1 MEIEEKRNKINKELK
16 VYINESSF
24 ISNKCRNK
32 LLKIFS
38 EEFSVDLDIDNY
50 QNVDLSINE
59 DNTFTYRE
67 DIYKSKEKIKSFE
80 EIEERYEKFKE
91 KADKLI
97 KRKNINFDG
106 KRNLNNITNLIV
118 VVCILLFYLIITL
131 LAIHAFITGKYIDC
145 FWLVFITVPRLFP
158 NLRENL
164 DNRFQQAKIYFKTR
178 KKKK

>member
-80 EIEERYEKFKE
+80 EIEKRYEIFKE

-97 KRKNINFDG
+97 KRKDINFDG

-118 VVCILLFYLIITL
+118 VICILLFYLIIIL
-131 LAIHAFITGKYIDC
+131 LSIHAFITGKYIDC
-145 FWLVFITVPRLFP
+145 FWLVFIIVPRLFP

>member
-1 MEIEEKRNKINKELK
+1 MKIEEKRNKINNELK

-32 LLKIFS
+32 LLKIFA
-38 EEFSVDLDIDNY
+38 EEFTLDLDIDNY

-67 DIYKSKEKIKSFE
+67 DIYKSKEDIKSFE

-97 KRKNINFDG
+97 KRKDIDFDG

-118 VVCILLFYLIITL
+118 VVCILLFYLIIVIL
-131 LAIHAFITGKYIDC
+131 SIHAFLTGKYIDC
-145 FWLVFITVPRLFP
+145 FWLVFIIVPRLFP

-164 DNRFQQAKIYFKTR
+164 NNRFQQAKIFFRTR
-178 KKKK
+178 KKK

>member
-1 MEIEEKRNKINKELK
+1 MKIEEKRNKINNELK

-32 LLKIFS
+32 LLKIFA
-38 EEFSVDLDIDNY
+38 EEFTLDLDIDNY

-67 DIYKSKEKIKSFE
+67 DIYKSKENIKSFE

-97 KRKNINFDG
+97 KRKDIDFDG

-118 VVCILLFYLIITL
+118 VACILLFYLIIVIL
-131 LAIHAFITGKYIDC
+131 SIHAFLTGKYIDC
-145 FWLVFITVPRLFP
+145 FWLLFIIVPRLFP

-164 DNRFQQAKIYFKTR
+164 NNRFQQAKIYFRTR
-178 KKKK
+178 KKK

>member
-1 MEIEEKRNKINKELK
+1 MKIEEKRNKINNELK

-32 LLKIFS
+32 LLKIFA
-38 EEFSVDLDIDNY
+38 EEFTLDLDIDNY

-67 DIYKSKEKIKSFE
+67 DIYKSKEDIKSFE

-97 KRKNINFDG
+97 KRKDIDFDG

-118 VVCILLFYLIITL
+118 VVCILLFYLIIVIL
-131 LAIHAFITGKYIDC
+131 SIHAFLTGKYIDC
-145 FWLVFITVPRLFP
+145 FWLVFIIVPRLFP

-164 DNRFQQAKIYFKTR
+164 NNRFQQAKIYFKTR
-178 KKKK
+178 KKK

>member
-1 MEIEEKRNKINKELK
+1 MKIEEKRNKINKELK

-67 DIYKSKEKIKSFE
+67 DIYKSNENIKSFE

-97 KRKNINFDG
+97 KRKDIDFDG

-118 VVCILLFYLIITL
+118 VICILLFYLIIIL
-131 LAIHAFITGKYIDC
+131 LSIHAFITGKYIDC
-145 FWLVFITVPRLFP
+145 LWLVFIIVPRLFP

-178 KKKK
+178 KKK

>member
-131 LAIHAFITGKYIDC
+131 LSIHAFITGKYIDC
-145 FWLVFITVPRLFP
+145 IWLVFIIVPRLFP

>member
-1 MEIEEKRNKINKELK
+1 MKIEEKRNKINNELK
-16 VYINESSF
+16 IYINESSF

-32 LLKIFS
+32 LLKIFA
-38 EEFSVDLDIDNY
+38 EEFSVNLDIDNY

-97 KRKNINFDG
+97 KRKDIDFDG
-106 KRNLNNITNLIV
+106 KRNINNITNLIV
-118 VVCILLFYLIITL
+118 VVCILLFYLIIIL
-131 LAIHAFITGKYIDC
+131 LSIHAFITGKYIDC
-145 FWLVFITVPRLFP
+145 FWLVFIIVPRLFP

-164 DNRFQQAKIYFKTR
+164 NNRFQQAKIFFRTR
-178 KKKK
+178 KKK